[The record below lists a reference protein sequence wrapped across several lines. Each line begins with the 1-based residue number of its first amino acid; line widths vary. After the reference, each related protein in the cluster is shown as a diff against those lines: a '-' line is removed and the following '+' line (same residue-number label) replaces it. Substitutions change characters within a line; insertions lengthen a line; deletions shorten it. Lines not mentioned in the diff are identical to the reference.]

1 MYIAAPVLPQV
12 VTYVKETAAFNLNCS
27 NVITASASA
36 IQLFGQ
42 MWLGNQNGQAYTVS
56 HSSTYFELYSSFDNA
71 GNYTCVTKLV
81 PNAYGVTNV
90 TSTIQV
96 VVYSKCLRPYIFKIF
111 TILLSHRSPYCR
123 ELCITKWLI
132 I

>member
-1 MYIAAPVLPQV
+1 MYIAAPVVPQV
-12 VTYVKETAAFNLNCS
+12 VTYVKETDALNLNCS
-27 NVITASASA
+27 KVITASASA

-42 MWLGNQNGQAYTVS
+42 RWLGNINGQVYTAS
-56 HSSTYFELYSSFDNA
+56 QSSTYFQSYSSVDIS

-96 VVYSKCLRPYIFKIF
+96 VVYSKCL
-111 TILLSHRSPYCR
+111 H
-123 ELCITKWLI
+123 
-132 I
+132 

>member
-12 VTYVKETAAFNLNCS
+12 VTYVKENNALNLDCS

-42 MWLGNQNGQAYTVS
+42 MWLGNVNGQVNTVS
-56 HSSTYFELYSSFDNA
+56 RSSTYFQSYSSA
-71 GNYTCVTKLV
+71 RISGSYTCVTKLV

-90 TSTIQV
+90 TSTIKV
-96 VVYSKCLRPYIFKIF
+96 VVYSKCL
-111 TILLSHRSPYCR
+111 H
-123 ELCITKWLI
+123 
-132 I
+132 

>member
-12 VTYVKETAAFNLNCS
+12 VTYVKETDALSLDCS

-42 MWLGNQNGQAYTVS
+42 RWLGNINGRVYTVS
-56 HSSTYFELYSSFDNA
+56 NSSTYSPVNIS

-90 TSTIQV
+90 TSTVQV
-96 VVYSKCLRPYIFKIF
+96 VVYSKCLHYTF
-111 TILLSHRSPYCR
+111 
-123 ELCITKWLI
+123 
-132 I
+132 

>member
-12 VTYVKETAAFNLNCS
+12 VTYVKENDALNLNCS
-27 NVITASASA
+27 KVITASASA

-42 MWLGNQNGQAYTVS
+42 MWLGIVNGQVTTVS
-56 HSSTYFELYSSFDNA
+56 KSSTYFQSYSSLNIS
-71 GNYTCVTKLV
+71 GNYTCVTKLVV

-96 VVYSKCLRPYIFKIF
+96 VVYSKCLQYIF
-111 TILLSHRSPYCR
+111 
-123 ELCITKWLI
+123 
-132 I
+132 

>member
-1 MYIAAPVLPQV
+1 MLLSYFCVSTAVYIAAPVLPQV
-12 VTYVKETAAFNLNCS
+12 VTYVKEKNALNLDCS

-42 MWLGNQNGQAYTVS
+42 MWLGNINGQLSTVS
-56 HSSTYFELYSSFDNA
+56 RSSTLFQSYSSVDIS
-71 GNYTCVTKLV
+71 GNYTCVTKLI

-96 VVYSKCLRPYIFKIF
+96 VVYSKCLHYAF
-111 TILLSHRSPYCR
+111 
-123 ELCITKWLI
+123 
-132 I
+132 

>member
-12 VTYVKETAAFNLNCS
+12 VTYVKETDALNLNCS
-27 NVITASASA
+27 KVITASASA

-42 MWLGNQNGQAYTVS
+42 MWLGIVNGQVTTVS
-56 HSSTYFELYSSFDNA
+56 KSSTYFQSYSSLNIS

-96 VVYSKCLRPYIFKIF
+96 VVYSKCLQYIF
-111 TILLSHRSPYCR
+111 
-123 ELCITKWLI
+123 
-132 I
+132 